1 MPVAFQSS
9 KPLIEKV
16 SQVVQ
21 QQQLT
26 AKVGLIVSGD
36 ISTAIAFGNAFLI
49 FWRCSTLPIKL
60 SPLTIKPTLAV
71 NCCCCCTISKCDGG

>member
-26 AKVGLIVSGD
+26 AKVGCKVV
-36 ISTAIAFGNAFLI
+36 IALSVVLNNA
-49 FWRCSTLPIKL
+49 K
-60 SPLTIKPTLAV
+60 
-71 NCCCCCTISKCDGG
+71 N